1 MDEKLELLE
10 KELNDLKKSRQP
22 KTRSKKKDF
31 SKKIV
36 IAVIIMNI
44 AFTIAIMY
52 LFLKTS
58 SEPQTLIASWFGF
71 TTVEMWNMAKIKQSK
86 IKQTKENE

>member
-1 MDEKLELLE
+1 MEKIEKLKKEIKQLE
-10 KELNDLKKSRQP
+10 EIEAVTKKQNKKRQY
-22 KTRSKKKDF
+22 SKR
-31 SKKIV
+31 IV
-36 IAVIIMNI
+36 TTIIIVNTL
-44 AFTIAIMY
+44 FTIAIMY

-71 TTVEMWNMAKIKQSK
+71 TTVELWNMAKIKQSK

>member
-71 TTVEMWNMAKIKQSK
+71 TTVELWNMAKIKQSK
-86 IKQTKENE
+86 IKLTKENE